1 MTTPSKVSLL
11 NDRSSVGT
19 PLPHTSAKVVD
30 SDLITLPPDTRGE
43 LLVSGYLLFSG
54 YYKNPQKTEEAIVRD
69 AQGQPWLRTG
79 DIVTL
84 SASGACENIAPGDV
98 EKVLE
103 QHPDIAT
110 AAVVGIPNVR
120 LGEMITAFIQRAP
133 DAQGGLKSK
142 DVKIWLRSRIA
153 THKIPDHVLWIGEDA
168 GVPDR
173 LPVNASGKVLKTE
186 LSAIASS
193 LVRGDLC

>member
-1 MTTPSKVSLL
+1 MSFMTTPSKVSLL
-11 NDRSSVGT
+11 NDRLSVGT

-84 SASGACENIAPGDV
+84 SASGAC
-98 EKVLE
+98 
-103 QHPDIAT
+103 T
-110 AAVVGIPNVR
+110 VVGRVKD
-120 LGEMITAFIQRAP
+120 MIKKGKYKHLSPQ
-133 DAQGGLKSK
+133 
-142 DVKIWLRSRIA
+142 A
-153 THKIPDHVLWIGEDA
+153 TQDDYQLTLYHL
-168 GVPDR
+168 
-173 LPVNASGKVLKTE
+173 L
-186 LSAIASS
+186 
-193 LVRGDLC
+193 

>member
-1 MTTPSKVSLL
+1 M
-11 NDRSSVGT
+11 
-19 PLPHTSAKVVD
+19 
-30 SDLITLPPDTRGE
+30 
-43 LLVSGYLLFSG
+43 
-54 YYKNPQKTEEAIVRD
+54 
-69 AQGQPWLRTG
+69 
-79 DIVTL
+79 
-84 SASGACENIAPGDV
+84 
-98 EKVLE
+98 
-103 QHPDIAT
+103 
-110 AAVVGIPNVR
+110 VGIPNVR